1 MRPEEL
7 TPGQFVEVTRLLFGV
22 EGEDWAT
29 NKLGNKVWRKLKH
42 GTSPIQTTTASTTK
56 TNPLFI
62 TKAKETTTKP
72 INNANNAI

>member
-29 NKLGNKVWRKLKH
+29 NKLGNKEKFQRAEELGEHLSNPNNDRQHNQNEPVVHNKSERNDN
-42 GTSPIQTTTASTTK
+42 K
-56 TNPLFI
+56 TDQQC
-62 TKAKETTTKP
+62 
-72 INNANNAI
+72 